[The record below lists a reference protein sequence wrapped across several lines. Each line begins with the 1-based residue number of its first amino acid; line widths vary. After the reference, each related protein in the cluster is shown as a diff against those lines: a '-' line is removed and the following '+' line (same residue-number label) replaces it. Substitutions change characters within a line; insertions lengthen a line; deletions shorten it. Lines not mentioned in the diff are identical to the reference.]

1 MGICRSVC
9 RIVFGT
15 YHGAFVIDRRTIFWN
30 LCNTSMLELLAVPH
44 RGMPYV
50 HMGFMMVLYSSSL
63 FSSDNCR
70 VRVGKNLYDRFPVKD
85 GLKQGDALW
94 PLLFNFASEY
104 AVRRVRVKQG
114 GLTLNGTHQLLGYA
128 DDVNILGGT
137 VHTVKGN
144 VEALVGIC

>member
-9 RIVFGT
+9 RIVFGI
-15 YHGAFVIDRRTIFWN
+15 YHEAFVIDRRTLFWN
-30 LCNTSMLELLAVPH
+30 LCNMSMLELLAVPH
-44 RGMPYV
+44 RGMLYV

-94 PLLFNFASEY
+94 PLLFNFALEY
-104 AVRRVRVKQG
+104 TIRRVQ
-114 GLTLNGTHQLLGYA
+114 
-128 DDVNILGGT
+128 VN
-137 VHTVKGN
+137 
-144 VEALVGIC
+144 